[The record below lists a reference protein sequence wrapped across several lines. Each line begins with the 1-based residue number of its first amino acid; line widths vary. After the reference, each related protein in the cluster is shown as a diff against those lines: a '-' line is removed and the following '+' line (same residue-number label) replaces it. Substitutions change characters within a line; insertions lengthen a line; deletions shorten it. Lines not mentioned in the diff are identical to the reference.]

1 MFNNLQKDEIDFQIL
16 KYFTCQIIK
25 LGIVSLCVF
34 ITFIVRCTEYASV
47 SLNRSEEMALFM
59 EQALQQF
66 IQYIQLEKN
75 FSIHTVRE
83 YQSDLESFIDFLHAE
98 GVENLSEVEYLHAR
112 LFITKLYDE
121 KKARTTISRK
131 ISSIR
136 SFFRFLNKEYALDD
150 AAFRSLYHPKKEK
163 KLPSFF
169 YTEELEKLFLANEG
183 EDLKSIRNVAILE
196 LLYATGIRVSE
207 LVSIELS
214 HIDFQYSIL
223 RVMGKGR
230 KERIIPFGIYA
241 SEAIQRYVEN
251 VRPKMMKNKEHLYL
265 FVNMRGG
272 VLTDA
277 GVRYILNEMIDKAAL
292 HTKIYPHMLR
302 HTFATHLLNN
312 GADLRTVQELL
323 GHAQL
328 SSTQVYTHVTKEHLR
343 KTYMN
348 AHPRA

>member
-1 MFNNLQKDEIDFQIL
+1 MTIQK
-16 KYFTCQIIK
+16 
-25 LGIVSLCVF
+25 
-34 ITFIVRCTEYASV
+34 
-47 SLNRSEEMALFM
+47 
-59 EQALQQF
+59 EQALEEF
-66 IQYIQLEKN
+66 ILYIQLEKN
-75 FSIHTVRE
+75 FSVHTVRE
-83 YQSDLESFIDFLHAE
+83 YCSDLENFLAFLHAE
-98 GVENLSEVEYLHAR
+98 GVNNLEEVEYLHAR
-112 LFITKLYDE
+112 LYVTKLYDE

-163 KLPSFF
+163 RLPSFF
-169 YTEELEKLFLANEG
+169 YMEELEKLFAANEG
-183 EDLKSIRNVAILE
+183 DDSKSIRNIAILE
-196 LLYATGIRVSE
+196 LLYATGMRVSE
-207 LVSIELS
+207 LTSIELPQV
-214 HIDFQYSIL
+214 DFNYSIV

-230 KERIIPFGIYA
+230 KERIIPFGMYA
-241 SEAIQRYVEN
+241 SEALTRYVEEA
-251 VRPKMMKNKEHLYL
+251 RPRLLKKHEHQHL

-272 VLTDA
+272 ELTA
-277 GVRYILNEMIDKAAL
+277 RGVRYILNEMIDNASL

-323 GHAQL
+323 GHAHL

-343 KTYMN
+343 NTYMN